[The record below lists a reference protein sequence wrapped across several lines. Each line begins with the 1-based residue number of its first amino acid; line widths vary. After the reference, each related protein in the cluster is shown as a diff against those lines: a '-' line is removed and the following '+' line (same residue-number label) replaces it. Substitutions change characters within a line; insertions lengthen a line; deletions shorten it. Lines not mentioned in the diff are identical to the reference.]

1 MLLSSRKG
9 GNMTNLQQANE
20 YTKKIFSTKWL
31 QWVHE
36 GTKPAESNAEKN
48 ANVLIGTISKH
59 CAMCLNLNGCCF
71 VEEKCP
77 PKPLHP
83 NCHCFCVDIPSI
95 TAKAECHIEK
105 FTNYVFVPSLI
116 DDKKQLF
123 ELWGYYIMDSEYL
136 RQEFIKQVK
145 LAYSVGDYELGKLDK
160 YGQRINIV
168 IKLKRKNTNEYVLF
182 VSGWMVYPN
191 GKIALTTPY
200 GGKKK

>member
-1 MLLSSRKG
+1 MKRERL
-9 GNMTNLQQANE
+9 
-20 YTKKIFSTKWL
+20 
-31 QWVHE
+31 
-36 GTKPAESNAEKN
+36 
-48 ANVLIGTISKH
+48 
-59 CAMCLNLNGCCF
+59 
-71 VEEKCP
+71 
-77 PKPLHP
+77 
-83 NCHCFCVDIPSI
+83 
-95 TAKAECHIEK
+95 IEK
-105 FTNYVFVPSLI
+105 FNKYVLVSSLI

>member
-1 MLLSSRKG
+1 MKRERL
-9 GNMTNLQQANE
+9 
-20 YTKKIFSTKWL
+20 
-31 QWVHE
+31 
-36 GTKPAESNAEKN
+36 
-48 ANVLIGTISKH
+48 
-59 CAMCLNLNGCCF
+59 
-71 VEEKCP
+71 
-77 PKPLHP
+77 
-83 NCHCFCVDIPSI
+83 
-95 TAKAECHIEK
+95 IEK
-105 FTNYVFVPSLI
+105 FNKYVLVSSLI

-136 RQEFIKQVK
+136 RQEFIKQIK
-145 LAYSVGDYELGKLDK
+145 LAYSVGEYELGKLDK